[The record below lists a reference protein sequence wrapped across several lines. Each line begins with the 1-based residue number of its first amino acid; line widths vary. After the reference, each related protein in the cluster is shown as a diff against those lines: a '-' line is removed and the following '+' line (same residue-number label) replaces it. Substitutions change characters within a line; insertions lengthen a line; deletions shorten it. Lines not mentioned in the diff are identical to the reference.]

1 MASRVQNEYIK
12 HNFNDLERKEIANRM
27 AQKVSEL
34 HQAEDDKKAIM
45 SDFKSQI
52 DGLTAEVNSSATK
65 LNNGYEMRNVECEH
79 TADYTQKVWI
89 VTRRDN
95 GEWVKDIP
103 MTADDMQLNI
113 DDNLSEQEDKAAE
126 NFEPVDKRVIESDDF
141 EKPKFPE
148 DIDL

>member
-1 MASRVQNEYIK
+1 MKQNEYVK
-12 HNFNDLERKEIANRM
+12 HTFNDLERKEIANRM

-45 SDFKSQI
+45 SDFKSKI

-79 TADYTQKVWI
+79 TADYTQKVWV
-89 VTRRDN
+89 VTRCDN

-103 MTADDMQLNI
+103 MTANDMQMNI
-113 DDNLSEQEDKAAE
+113 DDNLSEREDKAAS
-126 NFEPVDKRVIESDDF
+126 NFEPVGKKLTEILDPDYLPEPEVDKVD
-141 EKPKFPE
+141 
-148 DIDL
+148 